1 MTLTEEAIGK
11 INAEM
16 QEDPQNKCLEIM
28 GQYLIDRAGQD
39 QEAAGKIAEKGRTL
53 KKALEKVMEAA
64 RKQAVMEAARKQAKD
79 GVAVFGSDEVFGIID
94 NYFELPSGEKA
105 AAAGQRPGRLQV
117 LNGGKPSGRTV
128 VDVDLDDFL

>member
-53 KKALEKVMEAA
+53 KKALEK
-64 RKQAVMEAARKQAKD
+64 VMEAARKQAKD